1 MRELSAP
8 IRAII
13 HAAMSEPDA
22 LRLWSSVAPEEVLA
36 SETHRN
42 IALHVFDHRDRL
54 TPAHAAAD
62 PDVLDAVYLTA
73 TYYLER
79 LQHLPEGE
87 SWEGYACTFLL
98 RIVHAVRPA
107 AVPQPLRDA
116 FAERPP
122 EDVPPYETVHA
133 VGRTLLAAGTAGKDP
148 EAVLAA
154 GVLLAHAWEEA
165 RGGESG
171 PHIAFG
177 FATGLLAMADL
188 GVGPEDARARGITL
202 MRLALA
208 ELPADDQF
216 RDAMLAALASELAK
230 APRQAPDE
238 AGLADDVTAY
248 MRQGGLERLEAAV
261 DRLRTALATTATG
274 EPEHSLRRAELGQ
287 VLRMRFESTGELTD
301 LDASVTELR
310 AALASGALD
319 TESRASVASFLGLAQ
334 LDRYVH
340 SQDPADLDA
349 ATTAVRDGC
358 DPAVAASSA
367 HPQRLT
373 NLAAVLT
380 ARFDR
385 YAREA
390 DLDEAVEHLTY
401 AVSAT
406 PPDQHD
412 HPVMAVK
419 LAVALRRRGTR
430 RRRPADLRRAEEILR
445 RIADGSPGTGPT
457 RQLARMELAEL
468 LAERGTLFD
477 DERDIADAVDQYRA
491 TARTPTED
499 IRTRLRSAYGWGV
512 HAVALGALDLAR
524 EGFRLALTDLLPK
537 LTGPALGRESQETRL
552 REVSSLATVAA
563 TASVMAGRPREAL
576 VRLEQGRGVLL
587 AQALRLRGRHDDLY
601 AASPELAER
610 FERVCAELVA
620 RQRGPEERKAA
631 AAEFD
636 QVVTDIRA
644 LEEWQDFQEPLG
656 WERLSEAAA
665 DGPVAVVNV
674 SAWGCFV
681 LLVTR
686 PPGRPGRVE
695 TLTLDVTQDDI
706 DRRAGAFRAAVTR
719 LRETTGRERL
729 RADRELKD
737 TLRWLG
743 ARIVRPVLAH
753 LDLAGPAAPGVPP
766 PRLWWCPTGV
776 LSLLPLH
783 AAVLEEGPDGPVY
796 THDRVVSSCTPTLGA
811 LLHARSQP
819 VTGENP
825 ASLLAVAVDAGGAH
839 PPLAALDDEL
849 AVIGGLPGRRDVL
862 RGTEATPRAVLAA
875 LRGHTHAHLACHGV
889 RDPGDPARSRLLLH
903 GGELTLREL
912 AGERLTDARFAYLSA
927 CHSAAPGEELA
938 DEVISVAS
946 AFQLCGYRQVIGS
959 LWTVDDRMGPLLA
972 AEVYRHLAAPGT
984 PPAAVALHRAIGVLR
999 EHPRYRDPLFWG
1011 SVIHHGL

>member
-1 MRELSAP
+1 M
-8 IRAII
+8 
-13 HAAMSEPDA
+13 
-22 LRLWSSVAPEEVLA
+22 RLWSFVRPEEVLS

-42 IALHVFDHRDRL
+42 IAMHVYDHRDRL
-54 TPAHAAAD
+54 TPAHAVAD
-62 PDVLDAVYLTA
+62 PDVLDAVYLA
-73 TYYLER
+73 GTYYLER

-87 SWEGYACTFLL
+87 SWDHHAYTFLL

-107 AVPQPLRDA
+107 FVPQPLRDG
-116 FAERPP
+116 FAEWPP

-133 VGRTLLAAGTAGKDP
+133 VGRALLTAGTAEKDP
-148 EAVLAA
+148 EAVTIA
-154 GVLLAHAWEEA
+154 GALLGHASEEA

-171 PHIAFG
+171 PHIAYG
-177 FATGLLAMADL
+177 FALSLLAMADL
-188 GVGPEDARARGITL
+188 GVGPEDARARGIDL

-208 ELPADDQF
+208 ELPADDQY
-216 RDAMLAALASELAK
+216 RDAMLAGFASALAK
-230 APRQAPDE
+230 APPQTPDE
-238 AGLADDVTAY
+238 GSPAAEVTAY
-248 MRQGGLERLEAAV
+248 MRDGGPERLDAAI
-261 DRLRTALATTATG
+261 DLLRSMLATSATG
-274 EPEHSLRRAELGQ
+274 EPDRSLRRAELGQ
-287 VLRMRFESTGELTD
+287 VLRMRFETTGELTD

-310 AALASGALD
+310 TALAGEALD
-319 TESRASVASFLGLAQ
+319 PESRASVASFLGLAY

-340 SQDPADLDA
+340 TLEPADLEA
-349 ATTAVRDGC
+349 AMSAVRDGC
-358 DPAVAASSA
+358 DPAVAASPA

-385 YAREA
+385 YEREA
-390 DLDEAVEHLTY
+390 DLDEAVEHLTF
-401 AVSAT
+401 AVTAT
-406 PPDQHD
+406 PPAQHD

-419 LAVALRRRGTR
+419 LAVALRRRGTHL
-430 RRRPADLRRAEEILR
+430 RRPADLRRAETILR

-457 RQLARMELAEL
+457 RQLARMELADL
-468 LAERGTLFD
+468 LAERGRLLGE
-477 DERDIADAVDQYRA
+477 ERDIADAIDQYRA
-491 TARTPTED
+491 TALAPAED
-499 IRTRLRSAYGWGV
+499 IRTRLRCAYGWGV
-512 HAVALGALDLAR
+512 HAVTLGALDLAR
-524 EGFRLALTDLLPK
+524 EGFRVALTELLPK

-552 REVSSLATVAA
+552 REVSPLATVAA
-563 TASVMAGRPREAL
+563 TASVMAERPQEAL

-587 AQALRLRGRHDDLY
+587 AQALRLRGRHDDLA
-601 AASPELAER
+601 AASPELARR

-620 RQRGPEERKAA
+620 PQRGPEERKAA
-631 AAEFD
+631 AAEYD
-636 QVVTDIRA
+636 QVVRDIRT
-644 LEEWQDFQEPLG
+644 LEKWEDFQQPLG

-665 DGPVAVVNV
+665 DGPVAVINV
-674 SAWGCFV
+674 SPWGCFV
-681 LLVTR
+681 LLLTH
-686 PPGRPGRVE
+686 PPGGPGRVDM
-695 TLTLDVTQDDI
+695 LPLDVTDDDI
-706 DRRAGAFRAAVTR
+706 DRRADVFRTAVTR
-719 LRETTGRERL
+719 LREATGRERL
-729 RADRELKD
+729 RADKELKD

-743 ARIVRPVLAH
+743 AHIVRPVLAH
-753 LDLAGPAAPGVPP
+753 LGLAGPADPGTPP

-783 AAVLEEGPDGPVY
+783 AAVLEDGPDGPVH
-796 THDRVVSSCTPTLGA
+796 THDRVVSSFTPTLGA
-811 LLHARSQP
+811 LLHARSLP
-819 VTGENP
+819 ATGEHP
-825 ASLLAVAVDAGGAH
+825 GSLLAVAVDAGGAH

-849 AVIGGLPGRRDVL
+849 AVIDELAVFGGLPGRRDVL

-903 GGELTLREL
+903 GGELTLRDL

-972 AEVYRHLAAPGT
+972 GEVYRHLAAPGP

-999 EHPRYRDPLFWG
+999 GHPRYRDPLFWG

>member
-1 MRELSAP
+1 MPELSAR
-8 IRAII
+8 IRAAIR
-13 HAAMSEPDA
+13 AAMSEPDA
-22 LRLWSSVAPEEVLA
+22 LRLWSFVAPAEVLA
-36 SETHRN
+36 PETHRN
-42 IALHVFDHRDRL
+42 IATHVFDHRDRL

-62 PDVLDAVYLTA
+62 PDVLDVVYLA
-73 TYYLER
+73 AAYYLER
-79 LQHLPEGE
+79 VRHLPEGE
-87 SWEGYACTFLL
+87 SWDGHACTFLL

-116 FAERPP
+116 FAEHPP
-122 EDVPPYETVHA
+122 GDVPPYETVHA
-133 VGRTLLAAGTAGKDP
+133 VGRALLAAGTGEKDP
-148 EAVLAA
+148 DAVLVA
-154 GVLLAHAWEEA
+154 GALLAHAWEEA

-171 PHIAFG
+171 PHIAYGFG
-177 FATGLLAMADL
+177 TGLLAMSDL
-188 GVGPEDARARGITL
+188 GVGPEDARARGIGL

-216 RDAMLAALASELAK
+216 RDAMLAGLASALAK
-230 APRQAPDE
+230 APPRTPDE
-238 AGLADDVTAY
+238 GSPAAEVTAY
-248 MRQGGLERLEAAV
+248 MRDGGPERLDAAI
-261 DRLRTALATTATG
+261 DRLRTALATSATR
-274 EPEHSLRRAELGQ
+274 EPERSLRRAELGQ

-310 AALASGALD
+310 AALASEALD
-319 TESRASVASFLGLAQ
+319 AESRASVASFLGLAQ

-340 SQDPADLDA
+340 SHDPADLDA
-349 ATTAVRDGC
+349 ATSAVRDGC
-358 DPAVAASSA
+358 DPAVAASPA

-385 YAREA
+385 YEREA
-390 DLDEAVEHLTY
+390 DLDEAVEHLTF
-401 AVSAT
+401 AVTAT
-406 PPDQHD
+406 PPAQHD
-412 HPVMAVK
+412 HLVMAVK
-419 LAVALRRRGTR
+419 LAVALRRRGTHR
-430 RRRPADLRRAEEILR
+430 QRPADLSRAEVILR

-457 RQLARMELAEL
+457 RQLARMELAHL
-468 LAERGTLFD
+468 LAEWSALFG
-477 DERDIADAVDQYRA
+477 DERDIADAIDQYRA
-491 TARTPTED
+491 TALTPTED
-499 IRTRLRSAYGWGV
+499 IRTRLRCAYGWGI
-512 HAVALGALDLAR
+512 HAVTLGALDLAR
-524 EGFRLALTDLLPK
+524 EGFRLALTELLPK

-563 TASVMAGRPREAL
+563 TASVMAERPQEAL

-587 AQALRLRGRHDDLY
+587 AQALRLRGRHDDLA
-601 AASPELAER
+601 AASPALAER

-620 RQRGPEERKAA
+620 RQRGPEQRKAA

-636 QVVTDIRA
+636 QVVRDIRA
-644 LEEWQDFQEPLG
+644 LDKWEDFQEPLG

-665 DGPVAVVNV
+665 DGPVAVINV

-681 LLVTR
+681 LLLTR
-686 PPGRPGRVE
+686 PPGGPGRVDV
-695 TLTLDVTQDDI
+695 LPLDVTQDEI
-706 DRRAGAFRAAVTR
+706 GRRAGVFRTAVTR
-719 LRETTGRERL
+719 LREATGRERL
-729 RADRELKD
+729 RGDRELKD

-743 ARIVRPVLAH
+743 THLVRPVLAH
-753 LDLAGPAAPGVPP
+753 LGLAGPADPGTPL

-796 THDRVVSSCTPTLGA
+796 THDRVVSSFTPTLGA
-811 LLHARSQP
+811 LLHARSLP
-819 VTGENP
+819 TGEHP

-849 AVIGGLPGRRDVL
+849 AVIGELPGRRDVL

-972 AEVYRHLAAPGT
+972 GEVYRHLAAPGT

-999 EHPRYRDPLFWG
+999 GHHRYRDPLFWG
-1011 SVIHHGL
+1011 SVIHHGV

>member
-1 MRELSAP
+1 MA
-8 IRAII
+8 
-13 HAAMSEPDA
+13 EPDT
-22 LRLWSSVAPEEVLA
+22 LRLWSFVEPEAVLS

-42 IALHVFDHRDRL
+42 IARGVHEHRDRL

-62 PDVLDAVYLTA
+62 PDVLDAVYLA
-73 TYYLER
+73 GTYYLER
-79 LQHLPEGE
+79 LQHLPEGQV
-87 SWEGYACTFLL
+87 WDHHAYTLLL

-107 AVPQPLRDA
+107 SVPQPLRDG
-116 FAERPP
+116 FAEHPP
-122 EDVPPYETVHA
+122 GDVPAYETVHA
-133 VGRTLLAAGTAGKDP
+133 VGRALLAAGTAAKDP
-148 EAVLAA
+148 EAVLVA
-154 GVLLAHAWEEA
+154 GALLGHAFVEA
-165 RGGESG
+165 RGQESG

-177 FATGLLAMADL
+177 FAIGLKAMADL

-202 MRLALA
+202 MRRALA
-208 ELPADDQF
+208 ELPTDDQF
-216 RDAMLAALASELAK
+216 RDAMLAELASALAK
-230 APRQAPDE
+230 APPQPPAEGSPAAE
-238 AGLADDVTAY
+238 VGAY
-248 MRQGGLERLEAAV
+248 MRGGGLERLDDAV
-261 DRLRTALATTATG
+261 DRLRTALATSATA
-274 EPEHSLRRAELGQ
+274 EPERSLRRAELGQ
-287 VLRMRFESTGELTD
+287 VLRMRFETTGELTD

-310 AALASGALD
+310 AALAGGALD
-319 TESRASVASFLGLAQ
+319 AELRASVASFLGLAH

-340 SQDPADLDA
+340 TQDPADLEA

-358 DPAVAASSA
+358 DPAVAASPA

-380 ARFDR
+380 ARYDLYER
-385 YAREA
+385 QA
-390 DLDEAVEHLTY
+390 DLDEAVEHLTF
-401 AVSAT
+401 AVAAT
-406 PPDQHD
+406 PPAQHD

-419 LAVALRRRGTR
+419 LAVALGRRGTHR
-430 RRRPADLRRAEEILR
+430 RGAEDLRRAEAILR
-445 RIADGSPGTGPT
+445 QVADGSPGAGPI

-468 LAERGTLFD
+468 LADRGALFGD
-477 DERDIADAVDQYRA
+477 DRAIAEAVEQYGA
-491 TARTPTED
+491 TALTPTED
-499 IRTRLRSAYGWGV
+499 IRTRLRCAYAWGV
-512 HAVALGALDLAR
+512 HAASLGALDLAR
-524 EGFRLALTDLLPK
+524 EGFRVALTELLPK

-563 TASVMAGRPREAL
+563 TASVMAGRPQEAL

-587 AQALRLRGRHDDLY
+587 AQALRLRGRHDDL
-601 AASPELAER
+601 AAVSRPLAER

-631 AAEFD
+631 AAEYD
-636 QVVTDIRA
+636 QVVRDIRA
-644 LEEWQDFQEPLG
+644 LEDWEDFQRPLG

-665 DGPVAVVNV
+665 DGPVAVINV
-674 SAWGCFV
+674 SAWGCSV

-686 PPGRPGRVE
+686 PPGGPGRVDR
-695 TLTLDVTQDDI
+695 LPLDVTEDEI
-706 DRRAGAFRAAVTR
+706 GRRAEVFRTAVTR
-719 LRETTGRERL
+719 LGGATGRERL
-729 RADRELKD
+729 RADQELKD

-753 LDLAGPAAPGVPP
+753 LDLAGPPDPGASP

-783 AAVLEEGPDGPVY
+783 AAVLEDGPDGPVH
-796 THDRVVSSCTPTLGA
+796 THDRVVSSFTPTLGA
-811 LLHARSQP
+811 LLHARSLP
-819 VTGENP
+819 VTGEQP
-825 ASLLAVAVDAGGAH
+825 ASLLAVAVDARGAH

-849 AVIGGLPGRRDVL
+849 AAIGAAPGRRDVL

-972 AEVYRHLAAPGT
+972 REVYRHLAAPGT

-999 EHPRYRDPLFWG
+999 AHPRYRDPLFWG